1 MKIQSTDIY
10 SQIASGNR
18 INTASKDPAG
28 LAISEK
34 LNSQIKGH
42 EKALDNIASSNN
54 LLNTADSS
62 LEGVSQGLQR
72 VRELAV
78 QASSG
83 IMTDSDKSMIQN
95 EINDIFKSINTSGQN
110 TEFNTMKL
118 LDGSFENKV
127 LAGNYQGQGTTM
139 TLESSSLEA
148 LGLNGFSV
156 EGNFDISLIDDAL
169 SKVQNSRSEIGAKS
183 NGFESQMRH
192 TEVARESLTA
202 SRSTIADVDIAKSM
216 LDLNKEKVMNQYK
229 IAIANKTA
237 EVEKNQLGLLI

>member
-1 MKIQSTDIY
+1 MDIY

-34 LNSQIKGH
+34 LNSQIKGS
-42 EKALDNIASSNN
+42 EKAIDNIASSNN
-54 LLNTADSS
+54 LLNTADSG

-72 VRELAV
+72 VRELAI
-78 QASSG
+78 QANNG
-83 IMTDSDKSMIQN
+83 IMTGSDKSMIQS
-95 EINDIFKSINTSGQN
+95 EINEIFKSINTSAQN

-118 LDGSFENKV
+118 LDGSFDNKV
-127 LAGNYQGQGTTM
+127 LGANYQGQGTTM
-139 TLESSSLEA
+139 TLENSSLEA

-156 EGNFDISLIDDAL
+156 EGNFDISLIDDAI
-169 SKVQNSRSEIGAKS
+169 SKVQDSRSEIGARS
-183 NGFESQMRH
+183 NGFESQMRQ

-202 SRSTIADVDIAKSM
+202 GRSTIADADIAKSM
-216 LDLNKEKVMNQYK
+216 LDLNKEKVVNQYK
-229 IAIANKTA
+229 IAIANKSA